1 MLSSKHTNKV
11 WVADYPELALI
22 LWDWGAD
29 CISEQDALRVYETR
43 WPYVDERALTQKEK
57 DFIDELIN
65 KHGNGVFLSA

>member
-11 WVADYPELALI
+11 WIADYPELALI

-29 CISEQDALRVYETR
+29 YISEQDALRVYETR
-43 WPYVDERALTQKEK
+43 WPYVDERALTQEEK